1 MLNEI
6 VSPSKFSPSK
16 AEDRFIPSRT
26 SVAFAR
32 KALFTQPVKQKE
44 DEDNISEL
52 PKEEVQLYDAAI
64 QNETLQETNTSIPMF
79 KHNSPLQ
86 LSLPS
91 PEKSVLRYSYQK
103 ERYSPYHIPSTSP
116 ISEASKKLLVSPR
129 RVARKI
135 PKLPYRILD
144 APELQDDFYL
154 NMLDWSSQ
162 NVLAVGL
169 GASVYMWN
177 AGSGQV
183 FKLCD
188 LSSQGDL
195 ITSVAWS
202 DRVSLPFYYPQC
214 GDLCYPRTHTYV
226 HMLPMG
232 SVVDVDTFHVEL

>member
-1 MLNEI
+1 M
-6 VSPSKFSPSK
+6 
-16 AEDRFIPSRT
+16 
-26 SVAFAR
+26 
-32 KALFTQPVKQKE
+32 
-44 DEDNISEL
+44 
-52 PKEEVQLYDAAI
+52 
-64 QNETLQETNTSIPMF
+64 
-79 KHNSPLQ
+79 
-86 LSLPS
+86 
-91 PEKSVLRYSYQK
+91 
-103 ERYSPYHIPSTSP
+103 
-116 ISEASKKLLVSPR
+116 
-129 RVARKI
+129 ARKI